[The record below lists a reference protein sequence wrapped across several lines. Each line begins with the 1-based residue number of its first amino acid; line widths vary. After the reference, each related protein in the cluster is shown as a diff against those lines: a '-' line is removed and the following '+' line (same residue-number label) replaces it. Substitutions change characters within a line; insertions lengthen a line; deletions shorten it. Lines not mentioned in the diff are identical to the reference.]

1 MLNASSPLNARMTRL
16 GRVASLALVMSLAWP
31 AVPAQAQVNLP
42 SLGDSVSEDLDVNTE
57 ARIGQRIMEQIR
69 QDPSYLDDPVLT
81 EYLQSVFDALVAAA
95 KQRGDIDPARAER
108 FGWQTFEVQESSV
121 NAFALP
127 GGFVG
132 VHLGLISMTS
142 NVDELAAVLGHE
154 LSHITQRHI
163 ARSFAAQKHMSTAT
177 MAAMVLGILAASRAG
192 NSSID
197 AANAV
202 LMGTQAAMAQGQI
215 NFTREMEREADRFG
229 MNVLIQAG
237 FASSGMASMFEKLQ
251 AATNLNDN
259 EQYPFL
265 RDHPLTSERIAEARL
280 RMNAA
285 PSRRPP
291 SLAEHSIVRARA
303 QVLMNNGDQS
313 LYRLE
318 KQAAPGTPLIDENR
332 LSALYSGAFAA
343 MKLRH
348 FDEAQRIARSALD
361 LVNQH
366 FSDEPLA
373 KTYVELLQLEINM
386 AMPRPSV
393 SLNAAL
399 APLNGIHTRPVLLAR
414 AQATLAWQRAGD
426 PNAAALVRNSLED
439 LQTWVVEH
447 KGDTLAW
454 RALSQCAAALGQR
467 LRSLRADAEVSASQ
481 GDVPGAI
488 DRFRVAQN
496 LIKTDPNA
504 DYVEASIVQSRLREL
519 EAERRRMKKED
530 QEGL

>member
-1 MLNASSPLNARMTRL
+1 MNVGSPLNTCMTRL
-16 GRVASLALVMSLAWP
+16 GRLASLVAAISLVCPHA
-31 AVPAQAQVNLP
+31 PAQAQVNLP

-57 ARIGQRIMEQIR
+57 ARIGQRIMEEIR

-81 EYLQSVFDALVAAA
+81 EYLQSVFDALVVAA

-108 FGWQTFEVQESSV
+108 FGWQIFEVQESSV

-132 VHLGLISMTS
+132 VHLGLIAMTS

-280 RMNAA
+280 RMNTA

-291 SLAEHSIVRARA
+291 SLAEHSIIRARA
-303 QVLMNNGDQS
+303 QVLMNGSDQS

-332 LSALYSGAFAA
+332 LSALYGGAFAA

-348 FDEAQRIARSALD
+348 FDEAQRIAHSAMD

-366 FSDEPLA
+366 YANEPLA
-373 KTYVELLQLEINM
+373 KTYVELLQLDIEM
-386 AMPRPSV
+386 AMPKPPIT
-393 SLNAAL
+393 LTAAL
-399 APLNGIHTRPVLLAR
+399 APLKDAHTRPAMLSR
-414 AQATLAWQRAGD
+414 AQAALSWQRAGD
-426 PNAAALVRNSLED
+426 PAAAAQVRDSLEE

-447 KGDTLAW
+447 KADTLAW

-467 LRSLRADAEVSASQ
+467 LRSLRADAEASASQ
-481 GDVPGAI
+481 GDIPGAI

-496 LIKTDPNA
+496 LVKEDPNV

-530 QEGL
+530 QDGL